1 MGFFDKLKDLAKDKA
16 LEALDG
22 LKDKINESKEEQ
34 NADSYVEETE
44 DLINEVEDEDEDVEY
59 EDVEDTIAYGAKN
72 FKLVDGNKQRYDFR
86 LSAKS
91 HAIGLADKET
101 ALPCDRLGTK
111 RDDQPDAGAYE
122 YVEEE
127 NSLTKTNL

>member
-44 DLINEVEDEDEDVEY
+44 DLINEVEDEDENVEY
-59 EDVEDTIAYGAKN
+59 EVVEDEDFDELN
-72 FKLVDGNKQRYDFR
+72 EMVDN
-86 LSAKS
+86 
-91 HAIGLADKET
+91 AISDGELDDD
-101 ALPCDRLGTK
+101 DRDEL
-111 RDDQPDAGAYE
+111 Y
-122 YVEEE
+122 
-127 NSLTKTNL
+127 

>member
-44 DLINEVEDEDEDVEY
+44 DLINEVEDEDENVEY
-59 EDVEDTIAYGAKN
+59 EVVEDEDFDELN
-72 FKLVDGNKQRYDFR
+72 EMVDN
-86 LSAKS
+86 
-91 HAIGLADKET
+91 AISDGELDDD
-101 ALPCDRLGTK
+101 DR
-111 RDDQPDAGAYE
+111 
-122 YVEEE
+122 
-127 NSLTKTNL
+127 

>member
-44 DLINEVEDEDEDVEY
+44 DLINEV
-59 EDVEDTIAYGAKN
+59 
-72 FKLVDGNKQRYDFR
+72 
-86 LSAKS
+86 
-91 HAIGLADKET
+91 
-101 ALPCDRLGTK
+101 
-111 RDDQPDAGAYE
+111 
-122 YVEEE
+122 
-127 NSLTKTNL
+127 